1 MAFAARKH
9 DDGTWRLC
17 KRMGA
22 TMTHVSSQ
30 YWPTAEV
37 IFPSQ
42 AKAKACADELNETWW
57 KTYEKAS
64 KNEYGKP
71 SPHDPMLWE
80 FVAIIQK
87 HEGLSPAAL
96 KELGL

>member
-22 TMTHVSSQ
+22 TFSHVNSH
-30 YWPTAEV
+30 YWPTVEIV
-37 IFPSQ
+37 FPSQ
-42 AKAKACADELNETWW
+42 AKCKACADELNETVWPAYDKA
-57 KTYEKAS
+57 KT
-64 KNEYGKP
+64 KP
-71 SPHDPMLWE
+71 DAHDPILWE
-80 FVAIIQK
+80 FIAIIRK